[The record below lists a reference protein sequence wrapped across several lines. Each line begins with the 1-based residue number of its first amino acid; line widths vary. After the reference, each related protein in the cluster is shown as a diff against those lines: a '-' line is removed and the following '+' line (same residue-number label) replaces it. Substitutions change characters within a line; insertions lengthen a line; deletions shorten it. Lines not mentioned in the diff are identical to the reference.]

1 MGRGKEVEKIR
12 REKHESSEEKH
23 ILRGKKSNPNF
34 IKMGQ
39 LHCGI
44 LEEGKNMK
52 KEDKPKE
59 KLSFVSYKNHIIIF
73 GASHYWI
80 FLTHNTSK
88 LRNSAQ
94 NHTHIYIYINST
106 HHLIQLV
113 AFKPVQSA

>member
-1 MGRGKEVEKIR
+1 
-12 REKHESSEEKH
+12 
-23 ILRGKKSNPNF
+23 
-34 IKMGQ
+34 
-39 LHCGI
+39 
-44 LEEGKNMK
+44 MK

-94 NHTHIYIYINST
+94 NHTHTYIYIYTYKLNPPPNST
-106 HHLIQLV
+106 CR
-113 AFKPVQSA
+113 F

>member
-1 MGRGKEVEKIR
+1 MGRGKEFEKIR

-23 ILRGKKSNPNF
+23 ILRGKKSNLNF

-39 LHCGI
+39 LHCDI

-73 GASHYWI
+73 GASH
-80 FLTHNTSK
+80 
-88 LRNSAQ
+88 
-94 NHTHIYIYINST
+94 
-106 HHLIQLV
+106 
-113 AFKPVQSA
+113 